1 MIRLL
6 LVPYTFT
13 LMNWAAMKAL
23 WCYLR
28 GDGSERLWSA
38 PTAAGRGR
46 AFDPSKP

>member
-1 MIRLL
+1 MTRLL

-28 GDGSERLWSA
+28 GESSESLWTGPAS
-38 PTAAGRGR
+38 GRGR
-46 AFDPSKP
+46 ALDPSKP